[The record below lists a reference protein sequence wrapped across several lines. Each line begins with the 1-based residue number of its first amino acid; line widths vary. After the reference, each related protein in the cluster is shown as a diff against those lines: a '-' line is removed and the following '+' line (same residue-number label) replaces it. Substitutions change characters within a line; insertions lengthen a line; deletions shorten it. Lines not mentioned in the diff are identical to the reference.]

1 MLKLKTVNKKIQ
13 EKYPHLILE
22 NGLGYFY
29 FTSDN
34 ETLSSVLLKL
44 PSTSV
49 ECFRLNH
56 QTIDQWISDADQI
69 MKKVSSVGGY

>member
-22 NGLGYFY
+22 NGVGYFY
-29 FTSDN
+29 FTSEN
-34 ETLSSVLLKL
+34 ESLSNALLRL

-49 ECFRLNH
+49 EVYRLNH
-56 QTIDQWISDADQI
+56 QTLDQWLSDADQI
-69 MKKVSSVGGY
+69 MKKIG